1 MEEFQK
7 KMMHFEEFDLEVE
20 KESQQLEQLKNLLFA
35 DQLALLFHKNAGS
48 KSLAVAEDVKAGQ
61 T

>member
-1 MEEFQK
+1 MEEFRK
-7 KMMHFEEFDLEVE
+7 KIMHFEDFDLEVE

-35 DQLALLFHKNAGS
+35 DQLTLLFHKNAGS
-48 KSLAVAEDVKAGQ
+48 KSLPVAEDVKVGQ